1 MKNENKSKFSPG
13 HLPIG
18 TIALVQVM
26 DAPYEMRVDRLLEQ
40 SAQGWLIETDEGAE
54 VMDNGHVRKK
64 MVNVSW
70 VQGIVKRGTG
80 HCNTVPYHAP
90 TPLTGKRYE
99 KQEPYA
105 VRAHAYGKKKNE
117 YIFEDL
123 IADVTAILFHYPQY
137 AQQRQQHLFDI
148 NLIAGEIHRHARVG
162 TWYSVIINKKKFHRI
177 LQAAMARYKIKR
189 SVAQKEY
196 REEQN
201 RMGEE
206 LMRDMYEH
214 DEAMLDDEER
224 KVLADQHEQ
233 EENIFQNDGL
243 DDAHF
248 ECMHGDDEP
257 LHDTPEDVAE
267 SPLLQPAGV
276 AYRESESYDP
286 HGETNTIVMDNTYM
300 VRK

>member
-1 MKNENKSKFSPG
+1 MKAEKVNGIKIGPG

-26 DAPYEMRVDRLLEQ
+26 AEPYEMRVDRLLEQ
-40 SAQGWLIETDEGAE
+40 SAQGWLIETNENPE
-54 VMDNGHVRKK
+54 VLDNGHVRKK

-80 HCNTVPYHAP
+80 HCNTMPYHTP

-123 IADVTAILFHYPQY
+123 RADVTAILFHYPQY

-148 NLIAGEIHRHARVG
+148 NRIAGEIHKQARVG

-196 REEQN
+196 RAEQD

-214 DEAMLDDEER
+214 DEEMLDDEER
-224 KVLADQHEQ
+224 KVLAEQHQ
-233 EENIFQNDGL
+233 EEENVFRNDGL

-248 ECMHGDDEP
+248 ECMLGDD
-257 LHDTPEDVAE
+257 E

-286 HGETNTIVMDNTYM
+286 HGETNTIVMDNTYK
-300 VRK
+300 VRE